1 MPRYQDPIFTQE
13 RKKHPGFVIALILLL
28 LLSLLIIFF
37 NMFNNSRVSL
47 EKRSITIASLPK
59 QAENL
64 RILHISDLHGLN
76 FGKDQQRIADSL
88 KGINFDLV
96 CFTGDA
102 TDENGN
108 YDAFLSLIRL
118 FPDTPFYFIPGDEDP
133 APLIATAHA
142 DASPKAEYIQAA
154 EDMGAIY
161 LDAPVR
167 LTTGTSSLW
176 LSPEWAY
183 SLDATATENALNTR
197 QKELLQE
204 PESEDRA
211 AALEAIAYQADRLER
226 IRAARRQMLPA
237 DTHIALTHHPLTSQD
252 MHNLLD
258 FLQTDNESHVSR
270 ISLILAG
277 HYVGGQWQLPLI
289 GPLKVP
295 ASSGLGNNG
304 WFPDSTYVSG
314 LSYTLGIAQYV
325 SSGLGTSRENGLP
338 GIRLFNTP
346 TISLI
351 TLTTKM
357 TQ

>member
-1 MPRYQDPIFTQE
+1 MPRYQDPIFAPKK
-13 RKKHPGFVIALILLL
+13 KKHPKLIIALILLL
-28 LLSLLIIFF
+28 LLALLIFFF

-64 RILHISDLHGLN
+64 RILHISDLHGLM
-76 FGKDQQRIADSL
+76 FGKDQERIADTL
-88 KGINFDLV
+88 KGSHYDIV

-102 TDENGN
+102 TDANGN
-108 YDAFLSLIRL
+108 YDAFLDLIRL
-118 FPDTPFYFIPGDEDP
+118 FPNTPFYFISGDEDP

-142 DASPKAEYIQAA
+142 GTSPKAAYIQQA
-154 EDMGAIY
+154 EELGAIY
-161 LDAPVR
+161 LDAPVK
-167 LTTGTSSLW
+167 LTSGTASLW
-176 LSPEWAY
+176 LSPEWVY
-183 SLDATATENALNTR
+183 SVDAQVTERALNTR
-197 QKELLQE
+197 QEELMQE
-204 PESEDRA
+204 PDSPDKS
-211 AALEAIAYQADRLER
+211 AALAAINYQQDRLER
-226 IRAARRQMLPA
+226 IRAARRQMLPT
-237 DTHIALTHHPLTSQD
+237 DTHIALTHHPLTNQD

-258 FLQTDNESHVSR
+258 FLNTDNESHVNR

-289 GPLKVP
+289 GPLKAP

-304 WFPDSTYVSG
+304 WFPDKTFVSG

-325 SSGLGTSRENGLP
+325 SPGLGTSAENGLP
-338 GIRLFNTP
+338 GVRLFNTP

-357 TQ
+357 TH

>member
-1 MPRYQDPIFTQE
+1 MPKYRDPIFAQKK
-13 RKKHPGFVIALILLL
+13 KKHPGFVIALILLL

-37 NMFNNSRVSL
+37 NLFNNSRVSL

-64 RILHISDLHGLN
+64 RILHISDLHGLT
-76 FGKDQQRIADSL
+76 FGKDQQRIADTL
-88 KGINFDLV
+88 KGADYDIV

-102 TDENGN
+102 ADANGN

-118 FPDTPFYFIPGDEDP
+118 FPDTPFYFISGDEDP
-133 APLIATAHA
+133 SPLTTAAHGS
-142 DASPKAEYIQAA
+142 SPKAAYIQAA

-167 LTTGTSSLW
+167 LTSGTSSLW
-176 LSPEWAY
+176 LSPEWVY
-183 SLDATATENALNTR
+183 SLDAAATENALKTR
-197 QKELLQE
+197 QEELLKE
-204 PESEDRA
+204 PESADRT
-211 AALEAIAYQADRLER
+211 AALNAIAYQADRLER
-226 IRAARRQMLPA
+226 IRAARRQMLPS
-237 DTHIALTHHPLTSQD
+237 DTHIALTHHPLTNED
-252 MHNLLD
+252 MHNLLE
-258 FLQTDNESHVSR
+258 FLQTDNESYVSR

-277 HYVGGQWQLPLI
+277 HYVGGQWRLPLI

-304 WFPDSTYVSG
+304 WLPDDTFVSG

-325 SSGLGTSRENGLP
+325 SPGLGTSKENGLP

-357 TQ
+357 TH